1 MEEAFKGAEAAIL
14 QTGEG
19 EMDMFQMCLK
29 RDTFASVAKRKVITF
44 MIVQKTMTKT
54 TILATRKVSLCLKFG
69 DGRPIVRKS
78 LSKGWTKLWN
88 LWSKI

>member
-1 MEEAFKGAEAAIL
+1 
-14 QTGEG
+14 
-19 EMDMFQMCLK
+19 MDMFQMCLK

-69 DGRPIVRKS
+69 DGRLIVRKN
-78 LSKGWTKLWN
+78 LSRGWTKLWN